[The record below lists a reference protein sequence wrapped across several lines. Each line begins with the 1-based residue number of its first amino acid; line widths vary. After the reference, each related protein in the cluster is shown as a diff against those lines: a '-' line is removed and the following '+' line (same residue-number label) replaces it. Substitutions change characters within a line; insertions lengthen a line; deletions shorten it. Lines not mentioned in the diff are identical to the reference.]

1 MGCRETVGLPTLNV
15 YSYLPSFYSDVVFV
29 VVEGDFVVDSDEADA
44 VLLAEH
50 VFDFVSIFLVE
61 EVFVVFVEEGYV
73 FAVLFAVDLDGEFE
87 FFVEDIEF

>member
-1 MGCRETVGLPTLNV
+1 MQRDGFSNV

-29 VVEGDFVVDSDEADA
+29 VVKRDFVVDSDEADS

-50 VFDFVSIFLVE
+50 VFDFVPVFLVK